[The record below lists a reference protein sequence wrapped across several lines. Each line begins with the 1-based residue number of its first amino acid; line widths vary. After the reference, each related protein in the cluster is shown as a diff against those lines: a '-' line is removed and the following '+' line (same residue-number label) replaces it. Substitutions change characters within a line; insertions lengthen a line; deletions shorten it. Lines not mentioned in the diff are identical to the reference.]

1 MAATERLIAYF
12 SMEIA
17 VEPHIPTYSG
27 GLGVL
32 AGDTIRA
39 AADLRVPMAAVTLL
53 HRKGYF
59 SQRIDEEG
67 WQREEPMAWPVKKLL
82 QGLPQGFSVAIEGRT
97 VFLRVWQ
104 YDVHGLNGFT
114 IPVYF
119 LDADLP
125 ENAAPDRSLTDFLY
139 GGDARYRL
147 CQEAILGIGGVKML
161 RALGH
166 RQIKRFH
173 MNEGHAS
180 LLTLALLDERAQ
192 QEGRDFFTSNDV
204 ESVREQC
211 VFTTHTPVP
220 AGHDQF
226 SLELA
231 IQVLGRRDIMATRD
245 LFCIDG
251 QLNLTHLAL
260 NMSRYVNGVAKR
272 HGEVSKQM
280 FDSETIDAI
289 TNGVHVGT
297 WASAPFQALFDRYIP
312 SWREDNFSLR
322 HALNI
327 PSHEV
332 WQAHTEAKRQLIA
345 HVNRQTSL
353 GLDPEALTIAFARRA
368 ALYKRGDLLLHDL
381 ERLKRIAGA
390 AGPFQLVYAGKAHP
404 HDEEAKAMIQRII
417 RAKTA
422 LHPHIKLAYLEN
434 YDMTLAKLL
443 TAGSDLWLNTPQPP
457 LEASGTSGMK
467 AALNGV
473 PSLSTLDGWW
483 IEGHLEGITGWSI
496 GLDAAQGAQERTASD
511 AASLYEKLERVILP
525 LFYRERDKFID
536 VMRHAIAL
544 NGSFFNTQRMVQ
556 EYVLKGYFY

>member
-1 MAATERLIAYF
+1 MSVERLIAYF

-59 SQRIDEEG
+59 SQRIDDAG
-67 WQREEPMAWPVKKLL
+67 WQREEPMAWPVKSVLH
-82 QGLPQGFSVAIEGRT
+82 GLPQGFSVAIEGRT
-97 VFLRVWQ
+97 VFLRAWQ
-104 YDVHGLNGFT
+104 YDVKGIDGFT
-114 IPVYF
+114 VPVYF

-125 ENAAPDRSLTDFLY
+125 ENMAQDRALTDFLY

-147 CQEAILGIGGVKML
+147 CQEAILGIGGVKLL

-166 RQIKRFH
+166 WQIKRFH

-192 QEGRDFFTSNDV
+192 QEGRGFFTSNDV
-204 ESVREQC
+204 EHVRERC
-211 VFTTHTPVP
+211 VFTTHTSVA

-226 SLELA
+226 PLELA
-231 IQVLGRRDIMATRD
+231 IQVLGRRDIMATQD
-245 LFCIDG
+245 LFCLNG
-251 QLNLTHLAL
+251 QLSLTHLAL

-297 WASAPFQALFDRYIP
+297 WTSAPFQALFDRYIP
-312 SWREDNFSLR
+312 SWRKDNFSLR

-327 PSHEV
+327 PPHEV
-332 WQAHTEAKRQLIA
+332 WEAHSTAKRQLLE
-345 HVNRQTSL
+345 HVNQQTRL
-353 GLDPEALTIAFARRA
+353 GLDPEVLTIAFARRA
-368 ALYKRGDLLLHDL
+368 ALYKRGDLLFHDP
-381 ERLKRIAGA
+381 ERLKGIASTV
-390 AGPFQLVYAGKAHP
+390 GPFQLVYAGKAHP
-404 HDEEAKAMIQRII
+404 NDQEAKALIRRIVQ
-417 RAKTA
+417 AKGA
-422 LHPHIKLAYLEN
+422 LHPHIKVAYLEN
-434 YDMTLAKLL
+434 YDMALAKLL

-483 IEGHLEGITGWSI
+483 IEGHLEGVTGWSI
-496 GLDAAQGAQERTASD
+496 GTDSGQAAQEDRTASD
-511 AASLYEKLERVILP
+511 AASLYEKLEHVIIP
-525 LFYRERDKFID
+525 LFYRERNRFIG
-536 VMRHAIAL
+536 VMQHAIAL

-556 EYVLKGYFY
+556 EYVLKGYFH